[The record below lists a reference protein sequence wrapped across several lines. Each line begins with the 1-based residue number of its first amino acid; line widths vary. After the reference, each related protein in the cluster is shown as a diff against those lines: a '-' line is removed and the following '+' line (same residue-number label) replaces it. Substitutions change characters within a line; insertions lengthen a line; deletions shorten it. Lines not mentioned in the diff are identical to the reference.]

1 MAYIYMGIMG
11 GMILQVAGESSRKK
25 CLDPEFHLTKLA
37 DMLPKDSS
45 VRDDEIETGNPTNTK
60 RLEDKPFLFNWSLFR
75 GKLLNF
81 GGAR

>member
-1 MAYIYMGIMG
+1 MG

-37 DMLPKDSS
+37 DMLPKASS
-45 VRDDEIETGNPTNTK
+45 LRDAEIETKTK